1 MKRTYRHFTLKQREQ
16 LDVLRRSGLTL
27 NEIAQKLG
35 YHQST
40 ISRELKRN
48 SSSEYG
54 CYVSS
59 RANSRATQ
67 RKSEA
72 NQHERLKDQ
81 RTIAYVREKIIEHDW
96 SPEIIAGRI
105 SHDLPGHT
113 ISHEAIYQYIYSLRL
128 KERIELVSHLARSH
142 SKRRYKTAG
151 RKHSLRIC
159 NRVSIEARP
168 KIVDLNI
175 QPGHWETD
183 SLISRESKVA
193 LNSLSERTTRFVFIS
208 KLEPRTAQNTV
219 RAVVSK
225 LKPLNSSLRR
235 TITMDNGTENAFHEQ
250 ITRKTGA
257 QCYFAHPFS
266 SHERG
271 ANEQIN
277 GLIRR
282 YLPKKTDFAKVPK
295 ELIAFIQNRLNN
307 RPRKCL
313 KFKTPNEL
321 FDKLFVALQH

>member
-35 YHQST
+35 YNQST

-59 RANSRATQ
+59 QANNRATQ
-67 RKSEA
+67 RKSVS
-72 NQHERLKDQ
+72 NRHERLKDP
-81 RTIAYVREKIIEHDW
+81 RIIAYVREKMLEHDW

-105 SHDLPGHT
+105 SHDLPGLT

-128 KERIELVSHLARSH
+128 KDRIELVSHLARSH

-159 NRVSIEARP
+159 NRVSIEYRP
-168 KIVDLNI
+168 KIVDLNK

-225 LKPLNSSLRR
+225 LKPLHRSLRR

-266 SHERG
+266 AHERG
-271 ANEQIN
+271 ANEHIN

-295 ELIAFIQNRLNN
+295 ELVAFIQDRLNN

>member
-1 MKRTYRHFTLKQREQ
+1 MKRTFKQLSLKEREQ
-16 LDVLRRSGLTL
+16 LDVLRRSRLTL

-35 YHQST
+35 YHRST

-48 SSSEYG
+48 SSAEYG
-54 CYVSS
+54 YYVSS
-59 RANSRATQ
+59 RANNRAIQ
-67 RKSEA
+67 RKSES
-72 NQHERLKDQ
+72 NRHERLKDP
-81 RTIAYVREKIIEHDW
+81 RIIAYVREKILEHDW

-105 SHDLPGHT
+105 SHDLPGLT

-128 KERIELVSHLARSH
+128 KDRIELVSHLARTH
-142 SKRRYKTAG
+142 RKRVYKTAG
-151 RKHSLRIC
+151 RKHALRIC
-159 NRVSIEARP
+159 NRVSIEFRP
-168 KIVDLNI
+168 KIVDLNK

-193 LNSLSERTTRFVFIS
+193 LNSLLERTTRFVFIS

-219 RAVVSK
+219 RVVVSK
-225 LKPLNSSLRR
+225 LKHLHRSLRR
-235 TITMDNGTENAFHEQ
+235 TITMDNGAENAFHEQ

-266 SHERG
+266 AHERG
-271 ANEQIN
+271 ANEHVN

-282 YLPKKTDFAKVPK
+282 YLPKKTDFAKISEERIAEI
-295 ELIAFIQNRLNN
+295 ELWLNN

-313 KFKTPNEL
+313 GFKTPAEVFNH
-321 FDKLFVALQH
+321 FVALAP

>member
-48 SSSEYG
+48 SSIEYG

-59 RANSRATQ
+59 QANNRAAQ
-67 RKSEA
+67 RKSVS
-72 NQHERLKDQ
+72 NRHERLKDP
-81 RTIAYVREKIIEHDW
+81 RIISYVREKILEHDW
-96 SPEIIAGRI
+96 SPEIISGRI
-105 SHDLPGHT
+105 SYDLPGLT

-128 KERIELVSHLARSH
+128 KDRLGFVSHLARSH

-151 RKHSLRIC
+151 RKHSLKIR
-159 NRVSIEARP
+159 NRVSIELRP

-193 LNSLSERTTRFVFIS
+193 LNSLSERTTRFVFIT

-219 RAVVSK
+219 RVVVSK

-235 TITMDNGTENAFHEQ
+235 TITMDNGTENAFHAQ

-266 SHERG
+266 AHERG
-271 ANEQIN
+271 ANEHIN

-295 ELIAFIQNRLNN
+295 ELVAFIQDRLNN